1 MQMIDVTVQSLY
13 KSYGSKEVLSN
24 LNFRSKKMT
33 IGIAGSNG
41 SGKSTLLQCLGG
53 LLRPSSGSIEW
64 KIENQ
69 SVEAAL
75 LKEKAGYLAPYVE
88 LYEELS
94 GIENLSFLADVR
106 GITRTNVI
114 NAIEISQSETFA
126 EQPYGSLS
134 TGQRQRLKLAA
145 ALLHSPSVL
154 MLDEPG
160 SNLDKQGFDLL
171 TKLIENQTQAG
182 GIVIL
187 ASNQPQELSL
197 CDQIIDL
204 NSEQH
209 DSDI

>member
-1 MQMIDVTVQSLY
+1 MQMIDVTVQSLC

-24 LNFRSKKMT
+24 LTFRSKKMT

-53 LLRPSSGSIEW
+53 LLRPSSGTIEW

-69 SVEAAL
+69 SVETAL

-94 GIENLSFLADVR
+94 GFENLSFLADVR
-106 GITRTNVI
+106 GITRTNVV
-114 NAIEISQSETFA
+114 NAIEFSQSETFA

-171 TKLIENQTQAG
+171 TKLIENQTRAG

-197 CDQIIDL
+197 CEQIIDL
-204 NSEQH
+204 NSEQY

>member
-1 MQMIDVTVQSLY
+1 MIDVTVQSLY

-24 LNFRSKKMT
+24 LTFRSKEKT

-53 LLRPSSGSIEW
+53 LLRPSSGTIEW

-94 GIENLSFLADVR
+94 GFENLSFLADVR
-106 GITRTNVI
+106 GITRTSVL
-114 NAIEISQSETFA
+114 NAIELSQSETFA
-126 EQPYGSLS
+126 EQPYGLLS

-171 TKLIENQTQAG
+171 IKLIENQTRAG

-197 CDQIIDL
+197 CEQIIDL